1 MRLLGLRDG
10 VNVFFWEGCLK
21 HNAGEE
27 KLDGGYRRVL
37 DLLPLLWTIELL
49 WEMIQFDEYFSSELK
64 PPSNSGKHFS
74 ISR

>member
-10 VNVFFWEGCLK
+10 VNVFFFWEGCLK

-37 DLLPLLWTIELL
+37 DLLPLL
-49 WEMIQFDEYFSSELK
+49 
-64 PPSNSGKHFS
+64 G
-74 ISR
+74 R